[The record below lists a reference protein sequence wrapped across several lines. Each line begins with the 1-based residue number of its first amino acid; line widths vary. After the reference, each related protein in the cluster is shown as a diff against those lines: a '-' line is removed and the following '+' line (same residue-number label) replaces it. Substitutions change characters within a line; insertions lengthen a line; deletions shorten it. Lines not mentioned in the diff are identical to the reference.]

1 MPKRGSTKNKKKQF
15 QVVVFSDE
23 VNHFEHVQ
31 QCLIDFCGHNV
42 YQAEQCTVIIHN
54 NGQFAVFSGIKERC
68 EEVHELFSL
77 SGIIS
82 EIYEVV

>member
-1 MPKRGSTKNKKKQF
+1 MYN
-15 QVVVFSDE
+15 VVVFSDE

-54 NGQFAVFSGIKERC
+54 NGQYAVFSGSKERC
-68 EEVHELFSL
+68 DEVKELFIS
-77 SGIIS
+77 SGIFA
-82 EIYEVV
+82 EVYEVVV